1 MSMKLIWVVPGF
13 LLARKVVMIYFDPFS
28 SSLSMIWNIVICVW
42 EKHAVNLR
50 HMSGRVFPIAT
61 MLPLLWPLLQ
71 VIHDLRH
78 CDLRA
83 GETYLW
89 IWGTWVVGSP
99 QLHLCW
105 HSSMCVLGFLG
116 WGCGGIFFFGLEGG
130 LRVKMSRLGSAA
142 TDVYVWD
149 EIPYIYKATKTNINT
164 SFRT

>member
-116 WGCGGIFFFGLEGG
+116 WGCGGIFFLGWGEGWG
-130 LRVKMSRLGSAA
+130 WRCHASGAQQLMYMYGMKSHTYTRLLKL
-142 TDVYVWD
+142 T
-149 EIPYIYKATKTNINT
+149 
-164 SFRT
+164 